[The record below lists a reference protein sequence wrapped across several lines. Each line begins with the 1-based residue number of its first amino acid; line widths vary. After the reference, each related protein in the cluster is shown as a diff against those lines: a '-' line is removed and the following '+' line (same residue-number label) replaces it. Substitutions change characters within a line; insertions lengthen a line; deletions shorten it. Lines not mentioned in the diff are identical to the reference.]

1 MVTVL
6 YRSSLARISSAH
18 MPRDHRISRLLNA
31 LSGELSQEKLESLGR
46 EFNSLAQD
54 RAEPLVFSVLQN
66 VCQRLA
72 SALEGEAVSVDRFE
86 ELTAEIADQI
96 ADILPDLQQGN
107 AVIAKLEPLVT
118 TLFRNLG
125 LFRR

>member
-1 MVTVL
+1 MP
-6 YRSSLARISSAH
+6 ADDRIL
-18 MPRDHRISRLLNA
+18 RLLDA
-31 LSGELSQEKLESLGR
+31 LQGELSQEKLESLTR

-54 RAEPLVFSVLQN
+54 RAETLVFFVLQN

-86 ELTAEIADQI
+86 ELTSGIADQI
-96 ADILPDLQQGN
+96 ADILRDLQQGN
-107 AVIAKLEPLVT
+107 AAIAKLEPLVI
-118 TLFRNLG
+118 TLFQNLG

>member
-1 MVTVL
+1 
-6 YRSSLARISSAH
+6 
-18 MPRDHRISRLLNA
+18 MPGNDRISRLLSA
-31 LSGELSQEKLESLGR
+31 LSGGLSHDKLELLSR

-54 RAEPLVFSVLQN
+54 RAETLVFFVLQN

-72 SALEGEAVSVDRFE
+72 SALEGEAVSVERFE
-86 ELTAEIADQI
+86 ELTAGIAEQI
-96 ADILPDLQQGN
+96 ADILRDLQRGN
-107 AVIAKLEPLVT
+107 DAIGKLEPLVT

>member
-1 MVTVL
+1 MP
-6 YRSSLARISSAH
+6 ANDRI
-18 MPRDHRISRLLNA
+18 LLLLDA
-31 LSGELSQEKLESLGR
+31 LSGGLSQEKLESLGR

-54 RAEPLVFSVLQN
+54 RAEPLVFFVLQN

-72 SALEGEAVSVDRFE
+72 SALEGEAVSIDRFE
-86 ELTAEIADQI
+86 ELTAGIGDQI
-96 ADILPDLQQGN
+96 ADILRDLQQGN
-107 AVIAKLEPLVT
+107 AAIGKLEPLVI

>member
-1 MVTVL
+1 MP
-6 YRSSLARISSAH
+6 ANDRIL
-18 MPRDHRISRLLNA
+18 RLLDA
-31 LSGELSQEKLESLGR
+31 LSGGLSQEKLESLGR

-54 RAEPLVFSVLQN
+54 RAEPLVFFVLQN

-86 ELTAEIADQI
+86 ELTAGIAHQI
-96 ADILPDLQQGN
+96 ADILRHLQQGK
-107 AVIAKLEPLVT
+107 AAIAKLEPLVV